1 MIVKIFCAVLV
12 ALGVSVAIVLGGL
25 ILLASCVSDI
35 KKPAG
40 DNSFWGS
47 SGRIKNGIPKVEN
60 AYGQSTLHFIIL
72 YEKLGRVEKV
82 IGKIPA
88 YNLCT

>member
-1 MIVKIFCAVLV
+1 MSIV
-12 ALGVSVAIVLGGL
+12 
-25 ILLASCVSDI
+25 
-35 KKPAG
+35 
-40 DNSFWGS
+40 FWGS

-60 AYGQSTLHFIIL
+60 AYGQSILHLMSIL
-72 YEKLGRVEKV
+72 LKKLVRVEKV

>member
-1 MIVKIFCAVLV
+1 MGKSLSTFC
-12 ALGVSVAIVLGGL
+12 
-25 ILLASCVSDI
+25 
-35 KKPAG
+35 
-40 DNSFWGS
+40 
-47 SGRIKNGIPKVEN
+47 
-60 AYGQSTLHFIIL
+60 IL

>member
-1 MIVKIFCAVLV
+1 MPFLCVVPFDFVESIAQ
-12 ALGVSVAIVLGGL
+12 VSG
-25 ILLASCVSDI
+25 CV
-35 KKPAG
+35 
-40 DNSFWGS
+40 NSFWGAS
-47 SGRIKNGIPKVEN
+47 DRIKNGIQKVEN
-60 AYGQSTLHFIIL
+60 AYGQSTPHFIII

>member
-1 MIVKIFCAVLV
+1 MSIV
-12 ALGVSVAIVLGGL
+12 
-25 ILLASCVSDI
+25 
-35 KKPAG
+35 
-40 DNSFWGS
+40 FWGS
-47 SGRIKNGIPKVEN
+47 SGRIKNSIPKVEN

>member
-1 MIVKIFCAVLV
+1 MSFDFVESIAQ
-12 ALGVSVAIVLGGL
+12 VSG
-25 ILLASCVSDI
+25 CV
-35 KKPAG
+35 
-40 DNSFWGS
+40 NSFWGS

-72 YEKLGRVEKV
+72 YEKLGMVEKV